1 MRLRLLLR
9 RLTVSA
15 PRMAVRSALPWP
27 FRWAVAAIVLG
38 FCAAMALWAFE
49 FGKDIA
55 GLDKGTK
62 EQLKYARVQLSDL
75 SAEVLALKDERNKA
89 QSVANTVGT
98 LMTTEAEEHQKMTLQ
113 LKQLQAE
120 NQGLRGD
127 LAVFEK
133 MVLSCKRKL

>member
-1 MRLRLLLR
+1 
-9 RLTVSA
+9 
-15 PRMAVRSALPWP
+15 MAVRSALPWP